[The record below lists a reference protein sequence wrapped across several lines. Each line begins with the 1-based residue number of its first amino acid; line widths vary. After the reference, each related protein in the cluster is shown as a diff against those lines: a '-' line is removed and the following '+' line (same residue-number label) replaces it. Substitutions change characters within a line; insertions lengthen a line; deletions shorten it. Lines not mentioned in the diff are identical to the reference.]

1 MPKYRNLD
9 VYQINEN
16 LLLVLGNNPGI
27 AMKKFSIWFHMVITG
42 LAVCIFAG
50 ELSIARLICS
60 GELNPEHI

>member
-1 MPKYRNLD
+1 MQKHSDMFQQNS
-9 VYQINEN
+9 
-16 LLLVLGNNPGI
+16 
-27 AMKKFSIWFHMVITG
+27 KFCIDDGHNSG